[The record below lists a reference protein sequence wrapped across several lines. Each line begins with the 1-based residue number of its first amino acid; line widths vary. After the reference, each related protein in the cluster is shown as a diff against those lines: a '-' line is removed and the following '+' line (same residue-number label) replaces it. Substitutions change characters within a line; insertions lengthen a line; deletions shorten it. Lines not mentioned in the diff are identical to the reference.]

1 MTQSKEVAEELF
13 ECYTKTAENIVI
25 YIQDREK
32 IIADLKD
39 VVQKNCE
46 IDTKL
51 SMIRE
56 IKDEILE
63 KYNDKK
69 VTEKNIPKII
79 KDYEKAIYTMNVDVS
94 TNERLLEFN
103 RQLEALLSDANKNQN
118 IEESNSDEELQLQTD
133 SMNVIDPISKMRI
146 KDPIK
151 NIACGHTY
159 DRQNIMALL
168 KVNKKT
174 RCPMVGCKNTNY
186 IEITNLQTDV
196 AMKVFLQRNPV

>member
-25 YIQDREK
+25 YFQDKEK

-51 SMIRE
+51 SMIQE

-63 KYNDKK
+63 KYGDKK
-69 VTEKNIPKII
+69 ITEKNIPKII
-79 KDYEKAIYTMNVDVS
+79 KDYEKSISTMNVDVS
-94 TNERLLEFN
+94 TNKRLLEFN
-103 RQLEALLSDANKNQN
+103 RQLEALLNDANKNQN

-174 RCPMVGCKNTNY
+174 RCPMVGCKNTKY

>member
-1 MTQSKEVAEELF
+1 M
-13 ECYTKTAENIVI
+13 
-25 YIQDREK
+25 IQ
-32 IIADLKD
+32 
-39 VVQKNCE
+39 
-46 IDTKL
+46 
-51 SMIRE
+51 E

-63 KYNDKK
+63 KYGDKK
-69 VTEKNIPKII
+69 ITEKNIPKII
-79 KDYEKAIYTMNVDVS
+79 KDYEKSISTMNVDVS
-94 TNERLLEFN
+94 TNKRLLEFN
-103 RQLEALLSDANKNQN
+103 RQLEALLNDANKNQN

-174 RCPMVGCKNTNY
+174 RCPMVGCKNTKY

>member
-25 YIQDREK
+25 YFHKEK

-51 SMIRE
+51 SMIQE

-63 KYNDKK
+63 KYGDKK
-69 VTEKNIPKII
+69 ITEKNIPKII
-79 KDYEKAIYTMNVDVS
+79 KDYEKSISTMNVDVS
-94 TNERLLEFN
+94 TNKRLLEFN
-103 RQLEALLSDANKNQN
+103 RQLEALLNDANKNQN

-174 RCPMVGCKNTNY
+174 RCPMVGCKNTKY

>member
-1 MTQSKEVAEELF
+1 M
-13 ECYTKTAENIVI
+13 
-25 YIQDREK
+25 
-32 IIADLKD
+32 KD

-63 KYNDKK
+63 RYGDKK
-69 VTEKNIPKII
+69 ITEKNIPKII
-79 KDYEKAIYTMNVDVS
+79 KDYEKAISTMNVDVS

-174 RCPMVGCKNTNY
+174 RCPMVGCKNTKY